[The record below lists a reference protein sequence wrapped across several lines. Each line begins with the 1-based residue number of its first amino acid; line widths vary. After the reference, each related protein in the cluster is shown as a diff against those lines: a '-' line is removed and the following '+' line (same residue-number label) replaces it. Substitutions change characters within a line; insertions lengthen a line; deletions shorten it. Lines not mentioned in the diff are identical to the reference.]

1 METRI
6 ATTTGMKDRLNYLI
20 YCRDH
25 PLVVPDFLRL
35 TWSRDKNKREH
46 QIKAKVKVLAP
57 YIAHISQLLE
67 FLDLANSFQ
76 EELGCGRRPKAKVAG
91 HWASLR
97 TPFTPQEACLNL
109 KLEDYLLAWVPSY
122 TNLIYGSR
130 ELMANMKDI
139 LQASNQTILA
149 NPLPSLT
156 TEPRPAD
163 PSGTFFLREASAGV
177 WTVTK
182 APLLIPGP
190 ITKILQLGLDFVPQS
205 SSLGLDP
212 LAETRLKEFDL
223 RLGWKW
229 FFYKPISQNTSATS
243 EIFLPKRLRD
253 RETKRQYPNNIAPI
267 IRPINRIV
275 KDLYASHISPPIDPS
290 KRKLP
295 AGKSNVACALKWFE
309 KRSNLVL
316 KPADK
321 GGGTIIM
328 DALFYISTM
337 EALLQRGSL
346 FTKVETEPLAS
357 CVKRT
362 LSFLEKLRAKKCLS
376 PRLFKLL
383 SPTEEA
389 RIPPIYG
396 LPKIHKAGC
405 LRLRPIVSGNGHPT
419 EGISIFLDT
428 ILQPLSTTGT
438 FYLRDGLALVNRLS
452 SLGNMSSN
460 IIMFS
465 LDIRDMYTMI
475 PQELLLNSL
484 SRILA
489 QKGLPLYSRRFGFT
503 PAPGDVVN
511 MARLVLEESFLEFN
525 GTVYR
530 QTSGIAMGTPSACV
544 LTDIFIQDYM
554 EGLFKSLEVSPLEY
568 FQYRDDGFGLWR
580 GSREGLL
587 AWFSELNG
595 VSNPAIQ
602 FDIVIEQLGCLDYLD
617 LHVELRAGRFT
628 FETFYKPTRSND
640 YLHYSSAHPPGCKN
654 SIFRSQT
661 FRHLR
666 NCSHPGLYLKH
677 IHKLRCDLLSRGY
690 PSSII
695 LKPSS
700 ALQWFVRKRIRVLR
714 DRIRSK
720 RVPLVVR
727 FNDRTA
733 GCATRLRKLILQKV
747 DPDLIKVLGLPMIA
761 FSEGLNLRDSL
772 VKAKT

>member
-1 METRI
+1 
-6 ATTTGMKDRLNYLI
+6 
-20 YCRDH
+20 
-25 PLVVPDFLRL
+25 
-35 TWSRDKNKREH
+35 
-46 QIKAKVKVLAP
+46 
-57 YIAHISQLLE
+57 
-67 FLDLANSFQ
+67 
-76 EELGCGRRPKAKVAG
+76 
-91 HWASLR
+91 
-97 TPFTPQEACLNL
+97 
-109 KLEDYLLAWVPSY
+109 
-122 TNLIYGSR
+122 
-130 ELMANMKDI
+130 MANMKSI
-139 LQASNQTILA
+139 LQVSNQTILS

-163 PSGTFFLREASAGV
+163 PNGTFFLREASAGV

-190 ITKILQLGLDFVPQS
+190 IFKILQLGLDFVPQS
-205 SSLGLDP
+205 SSLRSDP
-212 LAETRLKEFDL
+212 LAKTRLKDFDL

-275 KDLYASHISPPIDPS
+275 KDLYASHISPPVDKS

-295 AGKSNVACALKWFE
+295 AGKSNVALALEWFE

-357 CVKRT
+357 CVTRT

-580 GSREGLL
+580 GSRGGLL

-595 VSNPAIQ
+595 VSNPSIQ

-700 ALQWFVRKRIRVLR
+700 ALQWFVRKRIRALR
-714 DRIRSK
+714 ERIRSK

-733 GCATRLRKLILQKV
+733 GCAARLRKLILQKV
-747 DPDLIKVLGLPMIA
+747 DPDLIKILGLPMIA